1 MEIVYFGSDVFLSC
15 FDYLARHHHILALYT
30 YHNDE
35 DYFTE
40 FAIVRRARA
49 LGIPVHYENITPE
62 RVARYF
68 TQEGCEL
75 FFVAEYNRILPL
87 PEGLESFR
95 GINTHSS
102 LLPRGR
108 SYYPI
113 EAAMERELPVTGV
126 TMHKVTARLDAGE
139 ILAQREVPVTP
150 ELDSVDIYLRC
161 AACAR
166 EMLAEILADLEG
178 AWSRGAPQGESMPY
192 WRRPARHL
200 LTLDHG
206 LTRAQAEGIFRAYN
220 SMTQV
225 ALDGRWH
232 YVTGLLTGSAPLP
245 AGTWQLAEDRWLYRA
260 ADGHLRLH
268 VHPIPPEE
276 VAP

>member
-15 FDYLARHHHILALYT
+15 FDYLVRRHHILALYT
-30 YHNDE
+30 YHNEE

-49 LGIPVHYENITPE
+49 LGIPVHYESITPE
-62 RVARYF
+62 RIVRYF

-75 FFVAEYNRILPL
+75 FFLAEYNRILPL
-87 PEGLESFR
+87 PEGLDSFR

-102 LLPRGR
+102 LLPQGR

-113 EAAMERELPVTGV
+113 EGAMERELPVTGV
-126 TMHKVTARLDAGE
+126 TMHKLAASLDAGE

-150 ELDSVDIYLRC
+150 EADSVDIYLRC
-161 AACAR
+161 AAHAR

-178 AWSRGAPQGESMPY
+178 AWSRGVPQRERLPY
-192 WRRPARHL
+192 WKRPARPL
-200 LTLDHG
+200 LTLEHG
-206 LTRAQAEGIFRAYN
+206 LTRARADQIFRAYN

-225 ALDGRWH
+225 LLDGRWY
-232 YVTGLLTGSAPLP
+232 YVTALLTGSAPLP
-245 AGTWQLAEDRWLYRA
+245 ADARQLAEDRWLYRV

-276 VAP
+276 VTP